1 MEIIR
6 KTYQQKV
13 LWLVLIIITGF
24 ITLSP
29 LLKSGF
35 IIIDDPQYVYEN
47 QAIRD
52 LSPKGIANIFTSF
65 TYGHYQP
72 LSVLSYAVDYLF
84 WGDNPMGYHL
94 TNLLLHLGN
103 VLLVFFLARKLFKN
117 ENIAL
122 FSALLFCIHPM
133 HVESVAWVSERKD
146 VLYGLFY
153 LAACL
158 SYLNFL
164 DKDSKNKTYPY
175 LSLVFFAF
183 SLLAKS
189 MAMTLPLVLLAMD
202 YFVNKK
208 VTLANVL
215 QKIPM
220 LALSVVFGVIA
231 IRSQQAEGFISSLE
245 GNFNLIDRFFL
256 LTYSVAFYLVRFIW
270 PFQSG
275 FYYPYPVKVDGLLP
289 YAYYMSAILLVVLSL
304 LVLFNRRHRHVLLFG
319 ALFFLISISVVL
331 RIVPLAGFLWEHNVY
346 IPYVGLYGALTYLLF
361 DLMEKR
367 KIAKLAIW
375 VLLPVLVLS
384 FAVKSHLRAKQWE
397 SSFSI
402 AQADMKRLKDSTS
415 PYIMRGRAWLAA
427 GNNEQAIADAN
438 KALEINPDSRL
449 GLLLRASIRQR
460 MQDFTG
466 IVEDYNRALQLQPN
480 DPLTLNNRGLA
491 FIETGE
497 FEKAEEDFNQ
507 AIRLL
512 STYAHAYHNRAG
524 AKLFMGQLQAACQD
538 YQSALKMGYAP
549 SENMLKRFCNLAD
562 DSQKADVLIS
572 LGRELASKNH
582 PTRALSLFET
592 ALAHDAAKPQLYFW
606 MGNTYQQMKRYA
618 DAEEAYSQSIARD
631 NGFALAYAK
640 RAALRGAFLGKAKEA
655 LTDLNKA
662 LELEPDLEEAL
673 FNRAVAH
680 AQNKNFQASLQDL
693 EKIIQ
698 LNPSQHR
705 AYMLKGITYLQ
716 MGKMREACADWSKA
730 LSLGNNDASAYLNNY
745 CKP

>member
-1 MEIIR
+1 MEIVR
-6 KTYQQKV
+6 KPSQQI
-13 LWLVLIIITGF
+13 LWLVLIIVVGF

-29 LLKSGF
+29 LLKADF

-47 QAIRD
+47 EAIRD
-52 LSPKGIANIFTSF
+52 ISPQGIINIFSNF

-72 LSVLSYAVDYLF
+72 LSVLSYALDYAI
-84 WGDNPMGYHL
+84 WGNNPLGYHL

-117 ENIAL
+117 QNIAL
-122 FSALLFCIHPM
+122 VSALLFCIHPM
-133 HVESVAWVSERKD
+133 HVESVAWISERKD
-146 VLYGLFY
+146 VLYGLFF

-158 SYLNFL
+158 SYLRFAE
-164 DKDSKNKTYPY
+164 KNTKEKSYPY
-175 LSLVFFAF
+175 LTLLFFTL

-202 YFVNKK
+202 YFLNKK
-208 VTLANVL
+208 ITIANVL

-220 LALSVVFGVIA
+220 LLLSVAFGIIA

-289 YAYYMSAILLVVLSL
+289 YAYYMSAILLIVLAML
-304 LVLFNRRHRHVLLFG
+304 ILFNRRHRHVLLFG
-319 ALFFLISISVVL
+319 AMFFLISISVVL

-346 IPYVGLYGALTYLLF
+346 IPYVGLYAVVGFLLV

-367 KIAKLAIW
+367 KFVKLTVW
-375 VLLPVLVLS
+375 VLLPVLILS

-397 SSFSI
+397 SSFTI
-402 AQADMKRLKDSTS
+402 AQADMQRLKDSTS

-427 GNNEQAIADAN
+427 GNNEKAIADAN

-466 IVEDYNRALQLQPN
+466 IVEDYSRALQLQPN

-497 FEKAEEDFNQ
+497 FEKAAEDFNQ
-507 AIRLL
+507 AIRLNN
-512 STYAHAYHNRAG
+512 SYAQAYHNRGG
-524 AKLFMGQLQAACQD
+524 AKLFMGQLEAACQD
-538 YQSALKMGYAP
+538 YQSALKMGYTP
-549 SENMLKRFCNLAD
+549 SENMLKRFCNLSNN
-562 DSQKADVLIS
+562 SQKAEVLIS
-572 LGRELASKNH
+572 LGREVASKNH
-582 PTRALSLFET
+582 PRRALVLFET
-592 ALAHDAAKPQLYFW
+592 AISHEAANPQIYFW
-606 MGNTYQQMKRYA
+606 MGNTLQQMKQYA
-618 DAEEAYSQSIARD
+618 DAEAAYSHSIARD

-640 RAALRGAFLGKAKEA
+640 RAALRGAFLGKSTEA
-655 LTDLNKA
+655 LVDLNKA
-662 LELEPDLEEAL
+662 LELEPTLEEAL

-698 LNPSQHR
+698 QNPSQHR
-705 AYMLKGITYLQ
+705 AYMLRGISYLQ
-716 MGKMREACADWSKA
+716 MGKAREACAEWSKA
-730 LSLGNNDASAYLNNY
+730 LSLGNNDASAYLNKY